1 MHTSPAAKTTQII
14 AIYCKGGIGKSF
26 TLANL
31 SYMLAQQ
38 GNKVLLIG
46 CDPKSDTTSLLFGGK
61 ACPTIIE
68 TSSKKQLAVEA
79 VAIGDVCFKRDGV
92 YAMELGGPEVGRGCG
107 GRGIIHGFETLEKLG
122 LHDWGF
128 DFVLLD
134 FLGDVVCGGF
144 GLPIARDMCQK
155 VTALV
160 QQLRQRGVTVTML
173 FLELLTPVARELGAL
188 WEDDRVDF
196 ATVTVSLGRL
206 QRLQRLQ
213 RQLSP
218 DFGNE
223 VQHPAHG
230 RRVLLT
236 QPDTE
241 RHMFGLSMVAEF
253 FRRQGWD
260 VLGGVAGVGIDAVAW
275 VRRDWFDAVGF
286 SIGSEQAHPWLRD
299 TIAEVRRVSRNSSLV
314 ILVSGPLFS
323 MHPEWAAEIGAD
335 ATTTGQGAPQ
345 IAETIL
351 GSRVQEQSG
360 RARMS

>member
-1 MHTSPAAKTTQII
+1 MRAKLSQGGGTAAHECKPEPVVWPGRDDGGAMLLMDTTLGAAKARVSRLTRT
-14 AIYCKGGIGKSF
+14 
-26 TLANL
+26 
-31 SYMLAQQ
+31 
-38 GNKVLLIG
+38 
-46 CDPKSDTTSLLFGGK
+46 
-61 ACPTIIE
+61 IE
-68 TSSKKQLAVEA
+68 TEVIPRLVRQHRAA
-79 VAIGDVCFKRDGV
+79 HAPAIAPPSAAEVQ
-92 YAMELGGPEVGRGCG
+92 AMVQALVDDSDHR
-107 GRGIIHGFETLEKLG
+107 ITS
-122 LHDWGF
+122 
-128 DFVLLD
+128 
-134 FLGDVVCGGF
+134 
-144 GLPIARDMCQK
+144 
-155 VTALV
+155 LV

-173 FLELLTPVARELGAL
+173 FLELLTPAARELGVL

-206 QRLQRLQ
+206 QRLL

-241 RHMFGLSMVAEF
+241 QHMFGLSMVAEF
-253 FRRQGWD
+253 FRREGWD

-275 VRRDWFDAVGF
+275 ARRDWFDVVGF
-286 SIGSEQAHPWLRD
+286 SIGSEQALPWLRE

-314 ILVSGPLFS
+314 VLVGGPLFS
-323 MHPEWAAEIGAD
+323 IHPEWAAEVGAD